1 MKLIKKVLL
10 LIFTLALLTPV
21 QSQFQNK
28 DDVRKLLSALKI
40 INYAYVDS
48 VDNTKL
54 TEEAIEAILKELD
67 PHSNYFTKEEIQKA
81 NEPLEGNFEGVG
93 IQFQIYQD
101 TILVVA
107 PIPGGPSDDVGIRA
121 GDKIVKI
128 NGNNATGKDI
138 DNKYVRDHLR
148 GKKGSEVDVAIKRNG
163 RKTLIDFT
171 ITRDEIPLHSVDAS
185 YMLSDKIGTIK
196 VSRFSKTTLSEFKEA
211 IEKLRDKGME
221 ELILDLRGNP
231 GGYLQT
237 ARDLADQFLEG
248 QKLIVFTE
256 GRKAPRREL
265 KATSQG
271 AFENGKLVVLINE
284 GSASASEIVSGAVQ
298 DWDRGLV
305 IGRRSFGKGLVQR
318 PFTLPDSSVIR
329 LTTARYHTPSGR
341 CIQRPYE
348 EGEKEAYYK
357 DIKERMERGEFVN
370 ADSITLPDSLKYST
384 QGGRTVYGGG
394 GIMPDIFV
402 PWDST
407 QYSDYYTNIVK
418 NRIPNSYTLDYL
430 DDERNEL
437 NEKYETM
444 QSFKNNYTV
453 DKDFMDDFINY
464 AKEEGVEFDEQ
475 GYQQSK
481 KQIRYMLKAL
491 IARNLYDISAY
502 YEIISM
508 IDQTIQKSVELL
520 KDENAFAE
528 KEIEW

>member
-1 MKLIKKVLL
+1 MKLIKKALL
-10 LIFTLALLTPV
+10 LIFALALMTPA

-28 DDVRKLLSALKI
+28 DDIRKLLSALKI

-48 VDNTKL
+48 VDNSRL
-54 TEEAIEAILKELD
+54 TEEAIKSILKELD
-67 PHSNYFTKEEIQKA
+67 PHSNYFTKEEIDKA

-93 IQFQIYQD
+93 IQFQIYRD

-128 NGNNATGKDI
+128 NGKNATGKEI
-138 DNKYVRDHLR
+138 NNKYVRDHLR
-148 GKKGSEVDVAIKRNG
+148 GKKGTKVDVSIKRNG
-163 RKTLIDFT
+163 RKKLIDFT

-185 YMLSDKIGTIK
+185 YMLSERIGTIK
-196 VSRFSKTTLSEFKEA
+196 VSRFSKTTLDEFKEA
-211 IEKLRDKGME
+211 IKKLRDKGME

-237 ARDLADQFLEG
+237 ARDLADQFLDE

-271 AFENGKLVVLINE
+271 TFENGKLVVLINE

-305 IGRRSFGKGLVQR
+305 VGRRSFGKGLVQR

-348 EGEKEAYYK
+348 EGEKEEYYK
-357 DIKERMERGEFVN
+357 DIRERMEHGEFVH
-370 ADSITLPDSLKYST
+370 ADSITFPDSLKYNT
-384 QGGRTVYGGG
+384 KNGRTVYGGG

-418 NRIPNSYTLDYL
+418 NRVPNSYVLKYLEGEREALKDNYKNVKEFKSRYTLD
-430 DDERNEL
+430 EN
-437 NEKYETM
+437 
-444 QSFKNNYTV
+444 
-453 DKDFMDDFINY
+453 FMNGFTEY
-464 AKEEGVEFDEQ
+464 AKTEGVEFDEE

-491 IARNLYDISAY
+491 IARNLFDISAY
-502 YEIISM
+502 YEVISM

-520 KDENAFAE
+520 KDETAFAE
-528 KEIEW
+528 KDIEW

>member
-1 MKLIKKVLL
+1 MKLIKKALL
-10 LIFTLALLTPV
+10 LIFALALMTPA

-28 DDVRKLLSALKI
+28 DDIRKLLSALKI

-48 VDNTKL
+48 VDNSRL
-54 TEEAIEAILKELD
+54 TEEAIKSILKELD
-67 PHSNYFTKEEIQKA
+67 PHSNYFTKEEIDKA

-93 IQFQIYQD
+93 IQFQIYRD

-128 NGNNATGKDI
+128 NGKNATGKEI
-138 DNKYVRDHLR
+138 NNKYVRDHLR
-148 GKKGSEVDVAIKRNG
+148 GKKGTKVDVSIKRNG
-163 RKTLIDFT
+163 RKKLIDFT

-185 YMLSDKIGTIK
+185 YMLSERIGTIK
-196 VSRFSKTTLSEFKEA
+196 VSRFSKTTLDEFKEA
-211 IEKLRDKGME
+211 IKKLRDKGME

-237 ARDLADQFLEG
+237 ARDLADQFLDE

-271 AFENGKLVVLINE
+271 TFENGKLVVLINE

-305 IGRRSFGKGLVQR
+305 VGRRSFGKGLVQR

-348 EGEKEAYYK
+348 EGEKEEYYK
-357 DIKERMERGEFVN
+357 DIRERMEHGEFVH
-370 ADSITLPDSLKYST
+370 ADSITFPDSLKYNT
-384 QGGRTVYGGG
+384 KNGRTVYGGG

-418 NRIPNSYTLDYL
+418 NRVPNSYVLKYLEGEREALKDNYKNVKEFKSRYTLD
-430 DDERNEL
+430 EN
-437 NEKYETM
+437 
-444 QSFKNNYTV
+444 
-453 DKDFMDDFINY
+453 FMNGFTEY
-464 AKEEGVEFDEQ
+464 AKTEGVEFDEE

-491 IARNLYDISAY
+491 IARNLFDISAY
-502 YEIISM
+502 YEVISM

-520 KDENAFAE
+520 KDDTAFAE
-528 KEIEW
+528 KDIEW

>member
-1 MKLIKKVLL
+1 MKLIKKALL
-10 LIFTLALLTPV
+10 LIFTLALLSPA

-28 DDVRKLLSALKI
+28 DDIRKLLSALKI

-48 VDNTKL
+48 VDNSRL
-54 TEEAIEAILKELD
+54 TEEAIRSILKELD
-67 PHSNYFTKEEIQKA
+67 PHSNYFTKEEIKKA

-93 IQFQIYQD
+93 IQFQIHRD

-121 GDKIVKI
+121 GDKIIKI
-128 NGNNATGKDI
+128 NGENATGKEI
-138 DNKYVRDHLR
+138 NNKYVRDHLR
-148 GKKGSEVDVAIKRNG
+148 GKKGTKVNVAIKRNG
-163 RKTLIDFT
+163 RKKLIDFT

-196 VSRFSKTTLSEFKEA
+196 VSRFSKTTLDEFKEA
-211 IEKLRDKGME
+211 IKELRAEGME
-221 ELILDLRGNP
+221 ELVLDLRGNP
-231 GGYLQT
+231 GGFLQT
-237 ARDLADQFLEG
+237 ARDLADQFLDD

-271 AFENGKLVVLINE
+271 AFEKGKLIVLINE

-305 IGRRSFGKGLVQR
+305 VGRRSFGKGLVQR

-341 CIQRPYE
+341 SIQRPYE
-348 EGEKEAYYK
+348 EGEKEEYYK
-357 DIKERMERGEFVN
+357 DIRERMEHGEFVH
-370 ADSITLPDSLKYST
+370 ADSITFPDSLKYST
-384 QGGRTVYGGG
+384 KNGRTVYGGG

-407 QYSDYYTNIVK
+407 QYSDYYTDIIK
-418 NRIPNSYTLDYL
+418 NRVPNSYVLKYLEGEREALKNDYKNVKEFKSRYTLD
-430 DDERNEL
+430 E
-437 NEKYETM
+437 
-444 QSFKNNYTV
+444 
-453 DKDFMDDFINY
+453 DFMNGFTEY
-464 AKEEGVEFDEQ
+464 AQSEGVEFDKE

-481 KQIRYMLKAL
+481 RQIRYMLKAL
-491 IARNLYDISAY
+491 IARNLFDISAY

-508 IDQTIQKSVELL
+508 IDQTLQKSVELL
-520 KDENAFAE
+520 KDETAFAE